1 MPLNLVTGATGLLGS
16 QVVERL
22 LARGEAVRI
31 LVRSASLPPFLQHL
45 DVEVVLCDLGNASAV
60 QHAVAGTEYVYHCAA
75 PVSDWGRWQD
85 FYSGT
90 VVTTRHVMDA
100 CVYNGVRR
108 LLHVSSV
115 SVYGRAKSRTEDGV
129 CGEETPLGQRFRC
142 WDYYG
147 RAKLEAER
155 LVRRLGSQTTVVR
168 PTWIYGPRDRVV
180 LPRIIRALRN
190 RRVAI
195 VGSGDNLLNM
205 VYSEDVAEGAILA
218 ANSPDAAGEVFN
230 LVSDGEI
237 TQRQFFDLLC
247 DLMGLPHIRHRV
259 PFWLA
264 DAAGFIGELAG
275 RATRRKTAPAVS
287 RSGIALL
294 SRPTFFSNEKARDRL
309 GWQPRMNVRE
319 GLERAVAWQ
328 KTSG

>member
-1 MPLNLVTGATGLLGS
+1 M
-16 QVVERL
+16 
-22 LARGEAVRI
+22 
-31 LVRSASLPPFLQHL
+31 
-45 DVEVVLCDLGNASAV
+45 CD
-60 QHAVAGTEYVYHCAA
+60 
-75 PVSDWGRWQD
+75 
-85 FYSGT
+85 
-90 VVTTRHVMDA
+90 
-100 CVYNGVRR
+100 
-108 LLHVSSV
+108 
-115 SVYGRAKSRTEDGV
+115 
-129 CGEETPLGQRFRC
+129 EETPLGQRFRS

-155 LVRRLGSQTTVVR
+155 LVRSLGSLATVVR

-180 LPRIIRALRN
+180 LPRMIRALRD

-195 VGSGDNLLNM
+195 IGSGDNLLNI

-218 ANSPDAAGEVFN
+218 ANSPDGAGEVFN

-247 DLMGLPHIRHRV
+247 DWMGLPHVRHRV

-264 DAAGFIGELAG
+264 DAAGFISELTS
-275 RATRRKTAPAVS
+275 RATRRKTAPAAS